1 MEDTHFFA
9 CSGLGWRCRNKGHIN
24 NWAADEP
31 GAHLLTSPLRSS
43 GLQSK
48 LSSTFQLID
57 RRQGRTDASFDCWCH
72 DGCSLCDAM
81 RGSAEEVLY
90 KEWKRRRPAER
101 MFDWSE
107 CAEQRR
113 NELQKLS
120 GNATDTNQHGGMKPD
135 SPIQRGLDALLGC
148 GQMIPLNS
156 FTTLHTPR
164 TRGFDS
170 NKRSDL

>member
-1 MEDTHFFA
+1 
-9 CSGLGWRCRNKGHIN
+9 
-24 NWAADEP
+24 
-31 GAHLLTSPLRSS
+31 
-43 GLQSK
+43 
-48 LSSTFQLID
+48 
-57 RRQGRTDASFDCWCH
+57 
-72 DGCSLCDAM
+72 M

-148 GQMIPLNS
+148 GQMIPINLLLLYTRLALVGSIPIRDQTYKSPLS
-156 FTTLHTPR
+156 F
-164 TRGFDS
+164 
-170 NKRSDL
+170 